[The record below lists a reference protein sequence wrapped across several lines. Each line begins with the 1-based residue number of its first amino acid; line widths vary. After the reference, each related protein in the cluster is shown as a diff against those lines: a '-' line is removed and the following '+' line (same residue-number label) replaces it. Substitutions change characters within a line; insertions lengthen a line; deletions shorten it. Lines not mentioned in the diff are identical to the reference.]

1 MKILVP
7 SNMTKSSQVAADF
20 ALSFFGNGASYLLLN
35 SFPFAYRS
43 GFYDSINNY
52 TPEHDEIP
60 LEKLKR
66 ERKRLIQ
73 KFGESEIDIKALYGN
88 PVEDIQKVA
97 QQEKV
102 DLIVVGFSNFKKW
115 KDGLSYRNQHA
126 VMDLPYPIV
135 LVPENHQYEATK
147 KLYYVTD
154 FSNNIE
160 SESTQLIRGIAQLSE
175 AEITLYC
182 FEKTPDDHSIEKW
195 MLDKYLGGLEHT
207 FKLIPNLQS
216 GLSSLMEEL
225 KKEENAFIV
234 FDFKTDQ
241 NALFEN
247 IESNV
252 NNQLYVKPLLLMP
265 KRYKNSL
272 SRGA

>member
-20 ALSFFGNGASYLLLN
+20 AVSFFGNGASYLLLN

-43 GFYDSINNY
+43 GFYDSISNY

-66 ERKRLIQ
+66 ERKRLNQ
-73 KFGESEIDIKALYGN
+73 TFGESEIEVKAMYGD
-88 PVEDIQKVA
+88 PVEDIHKVA
-97 QQEKV
+97 QEEKI
-102 DLIVVGFSNFKKW
+102 DLIVVGYANFKKW
-115 KDGLSYRNQHA
+115 KDGLSYRNQHV

-135 LVPENHQYEATK
+135 LVPENHNYEATK

-154 FSNNIE
+154 FSNDTE
-160 SESTQLIRGIAQLSE
+160 SESAQLIRGIAQLSE

-182 FEKTPDDHSIEKW
+182 FERTPDDHSIEKW

-207 FKLIPNLQS
+207 FKMIPNFET
-216 GLSSLMEEL
+216 GLHNLIEEL

-241 NALFEN
+241 NVLFET
-247 IESNV
+247 IEKNV
-252 NNQLYVKPLLLMP
+252 DNQLHVKPLLLMP
-265 KRYKNSL
+265 KRYQTTL

>member
-43 GFYDSINNY
+43 GFYDSINNF

-73 KFGESEIDIKALYGN
+73 AFGESEIDIKAMYGD

-97 QQEKV
+97 QQEQV

-126 VMDLPYPIV
+126 VMDLPFPIV
-135 LVPENHQYEATK
+135 LVPENHHYQATK

-160 SESTQLIRGIAQLSE
+160 SESAQLIRGIAQLSE

-207 FKLIPNLQS
+207 FKLIPNLET
-216 GLSSLMEEL
+216 GLSNLIEEL

-241 NALFEN
+241 NALFDN

>member
-175 AEITLYC
+175 AEIMLYC
-182 FEKTPDDHSIEKW
+182 FEKTPNDHSIEKW

>member
-1 MKILVP
+1 
-7 SNMTKSSQVAADF
+7 MTKSSQVAADF

-175 AEITLYC
+175 AEIMLYC
-182 FEKTPDDHSIEKW
+182 FEKTPNDHSIEKW

>member
-43 GFYDSINNY
+43 GFYDSINNF

-73 KFGESEIDIKALYGN
+73 AFGESEIDIKAMYGD

-97 QQEKV
+97 QQEQV

-126 VMDLPYPIV
+126 VMDLPFPIV
-135 LVPENHQYEATK
+135 LVPENHHYQATK

-160 SESTQLIRGIAQLSE
+160 SESAQLIRGIAQLSE

-207 FKLIPNLQS
+207 FKLIPNLET
-216 GLSSLMEEL
+216 GLSNLTEEL